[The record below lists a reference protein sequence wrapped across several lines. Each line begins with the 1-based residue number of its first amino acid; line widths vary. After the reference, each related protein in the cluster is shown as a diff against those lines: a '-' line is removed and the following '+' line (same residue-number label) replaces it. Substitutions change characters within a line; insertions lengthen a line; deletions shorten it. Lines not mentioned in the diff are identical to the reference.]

1 MRAKSG
7 VARRWIPNARA
18 LVASTAANIPAL
30 EAALIRTRYRLAVLC
45 GLQPTALDAEL
56 APVQPLPGLEI
67 GGIGRHWFAG
77 GHARR
82 GPTSSWPRRRPRQRR
97 RKGVARSALFP
108 QLTLGGTIGQ
118 NSLQFSDLGKG
129 ASYVYNLAR
138 N

>member
-1 MRAKSG
+1 LKSG

-56 APVQPLPGLEI
+56 APVQPPGWKSVELA
-67 GGIGRHWFAG
+67 GIGSPA
-77 GHARR
+77 AM
-82 GPTSSWPRRRPRQRR
+82 RRRPDIQLAEAQAAAAAAQV
-97 RKGVARSALFP
+97 GVARSALFP

>member
-1 MRAKSG
+1 

-56 APVQPLPGLEI
+56 APVQPLLMEI

-77 GHARR
+77 GHAPPARHPAGR
-82 GPTSSWPRRRPRQRR
+82 GAGRGS
-97 RKGVARSALFP
+97 G
-108 QLTLGGTIGQ
+108 
-118 NSLQFSDLGKG
+118 G
-129 ASYVYNLAR
+129 ASGRGA
-138 N
+138 